1 MRSNVIKF
9 GKPVLTNEI
18 EYDSINTSQKQ
29 SLHKIVFDK
38 LSGIL
43 NQDIHK
49 GLTMIEQLISKE
61 EMDIFRLELDSKFL
75 SKEANEYQ
83 SINFNRR
90 LKTLKSCFEE
100 LPADSIL

>member
-18 EYDSINTSQKQ
+18 EYDSISTSQKQ
-29 SLHKIVFDK
+29 NLHKIVFDK

-43 NQDIHK
+43 NQDINK

-61 EMDIFRLELDSKFL
+61 EMDIFRLELDSEFL

>member
-1 MRSNVIKF
+1 MRSNLIKF

-29 SLHKIVFDK
+29 SLHKMVLDK
-38 LSGIL
+38 LSVIL
-43 NQDIHK
+43 NQDINK

-61 EMDIFRLELDSKFL
+61 EMDVFRSELDTKFSSKQ
-75 SKEANEYQ
+75 ANEYQ
-83 SINFNRR
+83 SANYNRR
-90 LKTLKSCFEE
+90 LETLRACFEG

>member
-1 MRSNVIKF
+1 MRSNLIKF

-18 EYDSINTSQKQ
+18 EYDSINSSQKQ

-43 NQDIHK
+43 NQDINK
-49 GLTMIEQLISKE
+49 GLSMIEQLISKE
-61 EMDIFRLELDSKFL
+61 EMEAFRSDLESKFS
-75 SKEANEYQ
+75 SKQTNEYQ
-83 SINFNRR
+83 SINTSRR
-90 LKTLKSCFEE
+90 LKTLKSCFEG

>member
-1 MRSNVIKF
+1 MHSNVIKF

-61 EMDIFRLELDSKFL
+61 EMDVFRSELDSKFL
-75 SKEANEYQ
+75 SKQTDEYQ
-83 SINFNRR
+83 SVNYKRR